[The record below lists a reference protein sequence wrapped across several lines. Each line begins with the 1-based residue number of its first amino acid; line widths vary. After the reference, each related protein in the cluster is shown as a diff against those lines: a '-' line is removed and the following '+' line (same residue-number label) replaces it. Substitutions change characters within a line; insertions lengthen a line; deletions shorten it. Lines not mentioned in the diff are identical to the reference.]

1 MAEILALIAGIVRF
15 LPEVRKLI
23 LLLEKSPAEKRAE
36 ITDLISKEAD
46 KLRTEGR
53 PTWGK

>member
-1 MAEILALIAGIVRF
+1 MAELLALIAGIIRF

-36 ITDLISKEAD
+36 ITDLISKEAERL
-46 KLRTEGR
+46 KVEGR

>member
-1 MAEILALIAGIVRF
+1 MAELLALIAGIIRF

-36 ITDLISKEAD
+36 ITDLISKEAE
-46 KLRTEGR
+46 KLKFEGR